1 VADPSKQFANI
12 MANLDVRKIRGSDA
26 MTFALMPASGH
37 LRRFNNVHCRSVMPL
52 LAALVADMFDQ
63 QLRAINGSACSPLTS
78 LSPLRSTD
86 S

>member
-37 LRRFNNVHCRSVMPL
+37 SRRFNKVRCRSVMPL

-78 LSPLRSTD
+78 LNPLRSAD